1 MSKDNKTHQHIV
13 DAAFQLFAEHGIEK
27 TSLTMIATEVGITK
41 PAIYYHFAS
50 KEALLDYLF
59 DQLLGNYTFS
69 HFFTITDFTADN
81 FAELLIE
88 NGLKLLPSE
97 EEDYAVLRVFNQFLL
112 SVSQKEKYHDKLRQM
127 QEDFLQGFT
136 SLLERGKELGVVKPD
151 RVVAKAH
158 ILALVVDN
166 ISNYM
171 LMGIELDQ
179 RDIWT
184 ETVKSVLK

>member
-59 DQLLGNYTFS
+59 DQLFGNYTFA

-81 FAELLIE
+81 FAKLLIE

-112 SVSQKEKYHDKLRQM
+112 SVSQKEKYRDKLRLM

-136 SLLERGKELGVVKPD
+136 SLLERGIELGVVKPD

-184 ETVKSVLK
+184 ETVRSVLK

>member
-13 DAAFQLFAEHGIEK
+13 EAAFQLFAEHGIEK
-27 TSLTMIATEVGITK
+27 TSLTMIAAEVGITK

-50 KEALLDYLF
+50 KDALLDYLF
-59 DQLLGNYTFS
+59 DQLFGNYTFS
-69 HFFTITDFTADN
+69 PFFARTDFTADN
-81 FAELLIE
+81 FVELLIE

-97 EEDYAVLRVFNQFLL
+97 EEDYAFLRVFNQFLL
-112 SVSQKEKYHDKLRQM
+112 SVSQKEKYRDKLRLM

-136 SLLERGKELGVVKPD
+136 SLLERGIKLGVVTPD

-184 ETVKSVLK
+184 ETVRSVLK

>member
-59 DQLLGNYTFS
+59 DQLFGNYTFS
-69 HFFTITDFTADN
+69 HFFTVTDFTADN

-88 NGLKLLPSE
+88 TGLKLLPSE

-112 SVSQKEKYHDKLRQM
+112 SVSQKEKYRDKLRLM

-136 SLLERGKELGVVKPD
+136 SLLERGIELGVVKPD

-179 RDIWT
+179 REIWT
-184 ETVKSVLK
+184 ETVGSVLK

>member
-59 DQLLGNYTFS
+59 DQLFGNYTFA
-69 HFFTITDFTADN
+69 HFFTITHFTADN

-112 SVSQKEKYHDKLRQM
+112 SVSQKEKYRDRLRLM

-136 SLLERGKELGVVKPD
+136 SLLERGIELGVVKPD

-184 ETVKSVLK
+184 ETVRSVLK

>member
-13 DAAFQLFAEHGIEK
+13 EAAFQLFAEHGIEK

-50 KEALLDYLF
+50 KDALLDYLF
-59 DQLLGNYTFS
+59 DQLFRNYTFS
-69 HFFTITDFTADN
+69 HFFTVTDFTADN
-81 FAELLIE
+81 FVELLIE

-97 EEDYAVLRVFNQFLL
+97 EEDYAFLRVFNQFLL
-112 SVSQKEKYHDKLRQM
+112 SVSQKEKYRDKLRVM

-136 SLLERGKELGVVKPD
+136 SLLERGVELGVITPD
-151 RVVAKAH
+151 RIVAKAH

-184 ETVKSVLK
+184 ETVRSVLN